1 MTSTQTPLGS
11 GFGADSTAAQV
22 LEGVDL
28 HGRRALVTGGYSG
41 IGIEGVRALDA
52 AGAQVVVPARRV
64 DEAREA
70 LADVPDVQVVPLD
83 LSDLQSVR
91 AAAEG
96 LAAQGDPFDIVIAGA
111 GVMAS
116 PYQLVGDGWE
126 SQFAT
131 NHLGHF
137 ALVNRLWPHLAD
149 GARVVS
155 VSSVGH
161 HRSGIRWDDMWF
173 AGGYD
178 KWDAY
183 GQSKTA
189 NALFALELDRL
200 GADRGIHAYSLHP
213 GGILTP
219 LQRHLPKQEQIAMGW
234 IDEHGTP
241 SDVFKTTEQGAATQI
256 WAATSAKL
264 DDHGGVYCE
273 DCDIAPMADGE
284 RRVGVKPW
292 AHDPE
297 QAQRLWQ
304 LSAELTGVDAFA

>member
-1 MTSTQTPLGS
+1 MTSTQAPLGS
-11 GFGADSTAAQV
+11 GFGADTTAAQV
-22 LEGVDL
+22 LHGIDL

-64 DEAREA
+64 AEAREA
-70 LADVPDVQVVPLD
+70 LADVPDVQVVQLD

-91 AAAEG
+91 TAAEG

-219 LQRHLPKQEQIAMGW
+219 LQRHLPKEEQVAMGW

-241 SDVFKTTEQGAATQI
+241 SDIFKTTEQGAATQI
-256 WAATSAKL
+256 WAAAAAPL
-264 DDHGGVYCE
+264 ADHGGVYCE
-273 DCDIAPMADGE
+273 DCDIAPMAEGE
-284 RRVGVKPW
+284 QRVGVKAW

-297 QAQRLWQ
+297 QARRLWE
-304 LSAELTGVDAFA
+304 LSAQLTGVNAFA